1 MIRVLLV
8 AIVLV
13 AVAPAPAMAQSE
25 PSLRGRVMVEA
36 WGTSDDY
43 PTGTEVRAA
52 RIGVTG
58 AIAPKISYKL
68 EADFAGDRT
77 TIKDAY
83 LQFSGWNSA
92 IVTVGNLKPAFSLE
106 HLIGLPKATFL
117 ERAAPNVFAFSE
129 TLGASVATSGE
140 GWSVGAT
147 LFGETPGT
155 VVDGDE
161 GVGFAARAT
170 FAPRRTDTDVVHF
183 GASGFH
189 KRLGDQA
196 LRVRQRPEAR
206 IFSTR
211 LVDTGNLDA
220 DSNAAVGVEFAATRG
235 PLSLQAE
242 YIRSTVDFAAGG
254 DATFD
259 GAYVFASWFLT
270 GEHRPY
276 SAGNGTFGTVKPA
289 HAVGNGGRGAFE
301 LALRYSTLDLDDGP
315 VAGGVQDNVTL
326 GLNWYATDAVR
337 FTANWVF
344 FDVEGSTAVSPY
356 GIGDHDGHAVG
367 LRAQVV
373 W

>member
-1 MIRVLLV
+1 MIRVLIV
-8 AIVLV
+8 AVLV
-13 AVAPAPAMAQSE
+13 TVVAPAAAQSD

-36 WGTSDDY
+36 WGTSDGY

-58 AIAPKISYKL
+58 EVAPTISYKL
-68 EADFAGDRT
+68 EADFAGDRA

-83 LQFSGWNSA
+83 LQFTGWGRA
-92 IVTVGNLKPAFSLE
+92 TVTVGNLKPAFSLE
-106 HLIGLPKATFL
+106 NLIGLPKATFL
-117 ERAAPNVFAFSE
+117 ERASPNVFAFSE
-129 TLGASVATSGE
+129 TLGAAVATGGD

-161 GVGFAARAT
+161 GVGLAARTT
-170 FAPRRTDTDVVHF
+170 FSPVRNDSDLVHF
-183 GASGFH
+183 GVSGFY

-211 LVDTGNLDA
+211 LVDTGALDA
-220 DSNAAVGVEFAATRG
+220 DATAALGMEFAAVRG

-242 YIRSTVDFAAGG
+242 YIRSSVDLAAG
-254 DATFD
+254 DASFD
-259 GAYVFASWFLT
+259 GAYVFASWFIT
-270 GEHRPY
+270 GERRPY
-276 SAGNGTFGTVKPA
+276 TARNGTFGTVQPA
-289 HAVGNGGRGAFE
+289 SPVGDGGKGAFE
-301 LALRYSTLDLDDGP
+301 LALRYSSLDLDDGA
-315 VAGGVQDNVTL
+315 VAGGAQNNVTL

-337 FTANWVF
+337 FTANWVY
-344 FDVEGSTAVSPY
+344 FDVEGATAVSPY
-356 GIGDHDGHAVG
+356 GVGDHDGHALG

>member
-1 MIRVLLV
+1 MIRFL
-8 AIVLV
+8 IV
-13 AVAPAPAMAQSE
+13 AVLAAAVTPAAAQSD

-52 RIGVTG
+52 RIGLTG
-58 AIAPKISYKL
+58 AAAPTISYKI
-68 EADFAGDRT
+68 EADFAGDDVT
-77 TIKDAY
+77 LKDAY
-83 LQFSGWNSA
+83 LQFTGWDSA
-92 IVTVGNLKPAFSLE
+92 TVTVGNLKPAFSLE
-106 HLIGLPKATFL
+106 NLIGLPKATFL

-129 TLGASVATSGE
+129 TLGAAVETGGD

-161 GVGFAARAT
+161 GVGVAARTT
-170 FAPRRTDTDVVHF
+170 FAPVIGDSDLVHF
-183 GASGFH
+183 GMSGYY
-189 KRLGDQA
+189 KRLGDQD

-211 LVDTGNLDA
+211 LVDTGTLDA
-220 DSNAAVGVEFAATRG
+220 DSNAAIGVEFAAVHG
-235 PLSLQAE
+235 PMSLQAE
-242 YIRSTVDFAAGG
+242 YIQSRVDLAVG
-254 DATFD
+254 DASFD

-270 GEHRPY
+270 GERRPY
-276 SAGNGTFGTVKPA
+276 TTRNGTFGTVKPA
-289 HAVGNGGRGAFE
+289 SSISDGGRGAFE
-301 LALRYSTLDLDDGP
+301 LALRYSTLDLSDGV
-315 VAGGVQDNVTL
+315 VAGGQQDNVTL

-337 FTANWVF
+337 VTANWVF

-356 GIGDHDGHAVG
+356 GIGDHDGHALG

>member
-1 MIRVLLV
+1 MIRVLIV
-8 AIVLV
+8 AVLV
-13 AVAPAPAMAQSE
+13 TVATSATGQSDPA
-25 PSLRGRVMVEA
+25 LRGRVMVEA

-58 AIAPKISYKL
+58 AVAPTLSYKL
-68 EADFAGDRT
+68 EADFAGDRA

-83 LQFSGWNSA
+83 LQFAGWERA
-92 IVTVGNLKPAFSLE
+92 TVTVGNLKPAFSLE
-106 HLIGLPKATFL
+106 NLIGLPKATFL
-117 ERAAPNVFAFSE
+117 ERASPNVFAFSE
-129 TLGASVATSGE
+129 TLGAAIATGGD
-140 GWSVGAT
+140 GWSLGAT

-155 VVDGDE
+155 VVDGNE
-161 GVGFAARAT
+161 GIGLAARTT
-170 FAPRRTDTDVVHF
+170 FAPVRDDSNLIHF
-183 GASGFH
+183 GVSGFY

-211 LVDTGNLDA
+211 LVDTGALDA
-220 DSNAAVGVEFAATRG
+220 DANASFGVEFAAVQG

-242 YIRSTVDFAAGG
+242 YIQSRVDLTAG
-254 DATFD
+254 DASFD

-270 GEHRPY
+270 GERRPY
-276 SAGNGTFGTVKPA
+276 TTRNGTFGNVKPA
-289 HAVGNGGRGAFE
+289 QAIDDGGRGAFE
-301 LALRYSTLDLDDGP
+301 LALRYSTLDLDDGA

-337 FTANWVF
+337 FTANWVY
-344 FDVEGSTAVSPY
+344 FDVEGATAVSPY
-356 GIGDHDGHAVG
+356 GLGDHNGHALG

>member
-1 MIRVLLV
+1 MIRVLFV
-8 AIVLV
+8 AALL
-13 AVAPAPAMAQSE
+13 AVSMPSVAQSE

-36 WGTSDDY
+36 WGTSADY

-58 AIAPKISYKL
+58 AAAPTISYKL

-83 LQFSGWNSA
+83 LQFRGWERA
-92 IVTVGNLKPAFSLE
+92 TVTVGNLKPAFSLE
-106 HLIGLPKATFL
+106 NLIGLPKATFM
-117 ERAAPNVFAFSE
+117 ERASPNVFAFSE
-129 TLGASVATSGE
+129 TLGAAVATGGD

-147 LFGETPGT
+147 LLGETPGT

-161 GVGFAARAT
+161 GVGFAARTT
-170 FAPRRTDTDVVHF
+170 FAPIRSDSGLVHI
-183 GASGFH
+183 GVSGFY
-189 KRLGDQA
+189 KRLGDQT

-211 LVDTGNLDA
+211 LVDTGSLDA
-220 DSNAAVGVEFAATRG
+220 DSNAAIGVEFATVRG
-235 PLSLQAE
+235 PWSLQGE
-242 YIRSTVDFAAGG
+242 YIRSRVDLATG
-254 DATFD
+254 DASFD

-270 GEHRPY
+270 GERRPY
-276 SAGNGTFGTVKPA
+276 ATRNGTFGTVKPA
-289 HAVGNGGRGAFE
+289 HAVGDGGRGAFE
-301 LALRYSTLDLDDGP
+301 LALRYSTLDLNDGA
-315 VAGGVQDNVTL
+315 VAGGEQDNLTL
-326 GLNWYATDAVR
+326 GINWYATDTVR
-337 FTANWVF
+337 LTANWVY

-356 GIGDHDGHAVG
+356 GVGDHDGHAFG